1 MATPATLVNEPMYPV
16 KNYGSGMASLFTNLT
31 LWIGAFV
38 LVVIFRVEVDTENLG
53 KAARRVSVSQA
64 FWGRF
69 LLMAAF
75 VVGQALIVSIGNLLI
90 GVQTVSPTLYTLTN
104 VLVGIGYLGV
114 IYGLVSALGHIGRGL
129 AVGMAF
135 IQIPGASGLY
145 PIEMTPDFFKIV
157 HPLLPMT
164 YGIDAA
170 RETIGGFYGSHYW
183 QALGM
188 LGLMSLVFLFVGM
201 VARRRLSHVNL
212 ILNQQ
217 LARSGLLVSDK
228 VQVVGSGYR
237 MADVIHALNNH
248 EQFNEFTEERTAK
261 VLRDT
266 PKQIGR
272 TAIIGLIGLAVLG
285 VVNAVLDTERALI
298 FAIGIAW
305 ALLIIFII
313 GAREY
318 TGQSYL
324 HAQELGDLDSDEL
337 QYVAATQA
345 AGSKEYTFD
354 DEHEEH
360 LARAHAEK
368 AGGGDAAAD
377 GGEGAGG
384 DNGGNSDVE
393 KQEGEN

>member
-1 MATPATLVNEPMYPV
+1 MGHL
-16 KNYGSGMASLFTNLT
+16 NYL
-31 LWIGAFV
+31 
-38 LVVIFRVEVDTENLG
+38 
-53 KAARRVSVSQA
+53 
-64 FWGRF
+64 
-69 LLMAAF
+69 
-75 VVGQALIVSIGNLLI
+75 
-90 GVQTVSPTLYTLTN
+90 
-104 VLVGIGYLGV
+104 
-114 IYGLVSALGHIGRGL
+114 
-129 AVGMAF
+129 
-135 IQIPGASGLY
+135 
-145 PIEMTPDFFKIV
+145 
-157 HPLLPMT
+157 
-164 YGIDAA
+164 
-170 RETIGGFYGSHYW
+170 
-183 QALGM
+183 
-188 LGLMSLVFLFVGM
+188 
-201 VARRRLSHVNL
+201 NL

-360 LARAHAEK
+360 LARAHADK